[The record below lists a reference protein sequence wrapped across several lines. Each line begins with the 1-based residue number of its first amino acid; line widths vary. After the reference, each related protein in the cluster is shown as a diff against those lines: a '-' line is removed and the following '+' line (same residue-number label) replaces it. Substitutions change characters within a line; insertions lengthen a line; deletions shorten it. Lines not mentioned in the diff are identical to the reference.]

1 MERTPMFDLKRTL
14 DLVRGALF
22 NPEPTWRSYLPEA
35 GDWKRTALL
44 LTGPLIVAAAIVA
57 YLLGFLG
64 SGQSVLG
71 LGHPTL
77 VSTLL
82 QIVMGA
88 VTATVVALIFSA
100 LAGAFRGKGSFA
112 LGLAATTLAFV
123 PGYLGQALSPLP
135 WIGLLVM
142 LGLLIWS
149 LVLLWRIIPI
159 YLEVPE
165 ATRAAHYIVSLLAC
179 IVASLVISTVIGGM
193 LYKSGAAGVMTGSS
207 MDDGD
212 VRGGVFGAATRQAEL
227 MAMAEEDTYRPPADG
242 RVTERQVQAFI
253 RVMDRAAELRADK
266 DRRIQEIAKKADEK
280 EQMSFSDFGQM
291 MGGMADIAGLQS
303 AEIEVVKTGGGN
315 WAEHQWVR
323 ESLRTA
329 WIQKD
334 INDSVAHNYRLYQEY
349 EDDLAAHIAR

>member
-22 NPEPTWRSYLPEA
+22 NPEPTWRSYLPQA

-44 LTGPLIVAAAIVA
+44 LTGPLVVAAAIVA
-57 YLLGFLG
+57 YLLAFLG
-64 SGQSVLG
+64 SGESILG
-71 LGHPTL
+71 LSRPTL

-88 VTATVVALIFSA
+88 VVAAVVALIFSA
-100 LAGAFRGKGSFA
+100 LAGAFRGKDSFA

-123 PGYLGQALSPLP
+123 PGYLGQALSTLP
-135 WIGLLVM
+135 WIGGLLM

-165 ATRAAHYIVSLLAC
+165 ATRAAHYIVSLLVC

-207 MDDGD
+207 MDDGA

>member
-1 MERTPMFDLKRTL
+1 MLDLKRTL

-22 NPEPTWRSYLPEA
+22 DPEATSRSYLPEA
-35 GDWKRTALL
+35 GDWKRTAFL
-44 LTGPLIVAAAIVA
+44 LTGPLIVAAAIIA

-64 SGQSVLG
+64 SGESILG
-71 LGHPTL
+71 LGRPTL
-77 VSTLL
+77 LSTLL
-82 QIVMGA
+82 QILMGA
-88 VTATVVALIFSA
+88 VVAAVVAVIFSA
-100 LAGAFRGKGSFA
+100 LAGAFRGKSSFA

-123 PGYLGQALSPLP
+123 PGYVGQALSPLP
-135 WIGLLVM
+135 WIGGLLM

-159 YLEVPE
+159 YLEVPD
-165 ATRAAHYIVSLLAC
+165 ANRAAHYIVSLLAC
-179 IVASLVISTVIGGM
+179 IVASLIISTVIGGM
-193 LYKSGAAGVMTGSS
+193 LYETGASRAMTGSS
-207 MDDGD
+207 LDDGE

-242 RVTERQVQAFI
+242 KVTERQVQAFL
-253 RVMDRAAELRADK
+253 RVMDRAAELRAENDK
-266 DRRIQEIAKKADEK
+266 RLQEIAKKADEK
-280 EQMSFSDFGQM
+280 EEMSFSDFGQM
-291 MGGMADIAGLQS
+291 MGGMVDLAGLQS

-334 INDSVAHNYRLYQEY
+334 IDDSVAHNYRLYQEY
-349 EDDLAAHIAR
+349 EDDLAEHIAR